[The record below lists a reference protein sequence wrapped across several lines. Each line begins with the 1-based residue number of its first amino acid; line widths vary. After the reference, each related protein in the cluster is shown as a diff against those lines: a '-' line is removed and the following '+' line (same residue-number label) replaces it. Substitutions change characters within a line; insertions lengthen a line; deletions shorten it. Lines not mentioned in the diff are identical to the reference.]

1 MYRCTECNAEY
12 EVKPDF
18 CECGNDTFVKVSDS
32 SETIDETYNRTP
44 VKKKPVKKISAQEA
58 AELEEEALDKKK
70 AMVTIGIS
78 ILICIIILF
87 LPPHRAKK
95 VQKPVSTAENP
106 VNSKIISVDSY
117 WDSSLPSK
125 SRKKDPYANL
135 PVLNASLG
143 SISSDLKQYL
153 QHVGSEYNR
162 MWDRANIKEA
172 GECRIVFTI
181 NKEGVL
187 ELNKM
192 LVASNKRSLDDSVLL
207 LISRVKS
214 FDVPPDDYKGQ
225 KIIIAFTINPDG
237 SNKVYFPSK

>member
-1 MYRCTECNAEY
+1 MYRCTECNTEY
-12 EVKPDF
+12 EICPDY
-18 CECGNDTFVKVSDS
+18 CDCGNDSFVEVADVQ
-32 SETIDETYNRTP
+32 ENYYQAP
-44 VKKKPVKKISAQEA
+44 VKKKAAAKKLSPEEK
-58 AELEEEALDKKK
+58 AELAEEARDKKK
-70 AMVTIGIS
+70 ALITIGVS
-78 ILICIIILF
+78 LFLCFIILF

-95 VQKPVSTAENP
+95 IKNAVVDSKDEPVAQ
-106 VNSKIISVDSY
+106 KIIDVNAY
-117 WDSSLPSK
+117 WDNSLPSH

-135 PVLNASLG
+135 PVLNSSLG
-143 SISSDLKQYL
+143 SISPDLREYL
-153 QHVGSEYNR
+153 KHVGAEYNR
-162 MWDRANIKEA
+162 LWDRTGIKED

-192 LVASNKRSLDDSVLL
+192 LAASNKKSLDDSVLL

-225 KIIIAFTINPDG
+225 KIIIAFTFNKDG